1 MLRQI
6 PILEMKIWKGN
17 KNQSIVNI
25 DRKFG
30 VYNFELYLSP
40 GQVISMYS
48 NQKISKRD
56 QIWQFL
62 PFWLRRHYQVQNWR
76 IMKKTE
82 KESSSDRNRL
92 GMFMITNVWQKYCI
106 YLFGFWLSPYSLS
119 LLFTFL
125 LYDTIANLFFD
136 KNKNGKL
143 ANIRGWLRW
152 PNQDDRIY
160 CQNHRNIYSL
170 LRNVYSPLPFS
181 VMLQGGFW
189 SSLFGQVNNPQI
201 YSQASNSMVLW

>member
-62 PFWLRRHYQVQNWR
+62 PF
-76 IMKKTE
+76 
-82 KESSSDRNRL
+82 
-92 GMFMITNVWQKYCI
+92 
-106 YLFGFWLSPYSLS
+106 
-119 LLFTFL
+119 
-125 LYDTIANLFFD
+125 
-136 KNKNGKL
+136 L
-143 ANIRGWLRW
+143 A
-152 PNQDDRIY
+152 
-160 CQNHRNIYSL
+160 
-170 LRNVYSPLPFS
+170 
-181 VMLQGGFW
+181 
-189 SSLFGQVNNPQI
+189 
-201 YSQASNSMVLW
+201 